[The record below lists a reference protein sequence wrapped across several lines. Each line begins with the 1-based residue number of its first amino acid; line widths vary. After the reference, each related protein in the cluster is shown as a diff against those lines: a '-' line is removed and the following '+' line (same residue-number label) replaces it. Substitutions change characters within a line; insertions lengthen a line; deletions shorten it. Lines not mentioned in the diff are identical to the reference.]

1 MTKEIPEERV
11 VQSLAELFKVLGDP
25 TRLRIITLLA
35 CGEYCV
41 TDIAEK
47 TGMGQSA
54 ISHQLRI
61 LRQSRLVTFR
71 KTGKTVWYSLDDS
84 HVEMLVKQ
92 GLEHVNHM

>member
-1 MTKEIPEERV
+1 MSQEMPEEKV

-35 CGEYCV
+35 GGEYCV
-41 TDIAEK
+41 SDIAEK

-61 LRQSRLVTFR
+61 LRQNRLVAFR
-71 KTGKTVWYSLDDS
+71 KTGKTVWYSLDDD
-84 HVEMLVKQ
+84 HVETLVKQ
-92 GLEHVNHM
+92 ALEHVTHM